1 MAAAFWNANAERYAC
16 KSVVNPGAFERK
28 IDVTKSLMPRS
39 VVPDIGCGTGS
50 LALRLAP
57 FCSPRPWARC
67 SQRDDPHRERQDARP
82 EDRKRDLLHRFV
94 RRQLHRVRRRKSRWN
109 LRVQLL
115 HLFEDRPAA
124 LAWVDRLL
132 KPGSFLVSS
141 TVCLGK
147 SRIPYG
153 AVLRLM
159 RWLGKAPLVKIFS
172 KHVIDEEIRQAGF
185 VDLVQPDVGAEPRI
199 TFVVASK
206 LW

>member
-1 MAAAFWNANAERYAC
+1 MAAAFWNANAERYAR

-132 KPGSFLVSS
+132 KPGSFLVS
-141 TVCLGK
+141 VHCLPGEIAYPLRRRASPDALAWK
-147 SRIPYG
+147 GTAGEGLLQTRHRRGNSPGGLCRSRT
-153 AVLRLM
+153 
-159 RWLGKAPLVKIFS
+159 
-172 KHVIDEEIRQAGF
+172 AGR
-185 VDLVQPDVGAEPRI
+185 GG
-199 TFVVASK
+199 
-206 LW
+206 